1 MHLQPRPSGPRIPG
15 FAHILKSAAR
25 WAAAVC
31 LAVSHLSAQSTID
44 HIAIERQ
51 SVFSVN
57 EAGFWPLRLVNA
69 LHITT
74 RPYVIRREL
83 LFAPGDAWDSARVAE
98 SERNLRSLRVFRS
111 VRIDSV
117 RTDSG
122 LVARVRTADG
132 WSTRPDFR
140 FKSTGGELDY
150 TLALI
155 EDNLLGTA
163 TQASVLYRNTP
174 DRTSTTFGFRQRR
187 LIGGTV
193 GLAASYSNR
202 SDGERAAASLGT
214 PFFALAS
221 RNSWMLYA
229 ERRDERVLSYR
240 DGRLLP
246 VDSIF
251 RDYSL
256 ARVDVARALRAGS
269 DGYLRVGIAA
279 QLRSDEYTHPLSQ
292 VQVTSGTTA
301 EIGAWIEARRA
312 RFFRTAGYNA
322 LTQEEDID
330 LSTVLHAGAWAT
342 EDGAVPELW
351 AQTGARIPNGFVHV
365 SAQAHGLLDGDFSVD
380 SGAVSAGATI
390 AWLPSVRH
398 LAVLHAQA
406 GAIKRPIAGTEYD
419 LGLGQ
424 GPRGFRQHAFTGD
437 RMFFV
442 SGEYRYGLAPDFLK
456 VVDVGVAAFADV
468 GGAWFH
474 GDTPRS
480 GYDLG
485 IGLRL
490 GASRAPDVEANR
502 IDLVWRSGNAR
513 EPAGWVLV
521 VAKGFAFSGSLR
533 GGS

>member
-1 MHLQPRPSGPRIPG
+1 M
-15 FAHILKSAAR
+15 FALFLLAAS
-25 WAAAVC
+25 
-31 LAVSHLSAQSTID
+31 LPAQTID
-44 HIAIERQ
+44 HVALERR
-51 SVFSVN
+51 SVFDVA
-57 EAGFWPLRLVNA
+57 EATLWPLRLVNS
-69 LHITT
+69 LHVTT
-74 RPYVIRREL
+74 RPYVIHREL

-98 SERNLRSLRVFRS
+98 SERNLRGLRVFRS

-150 TLALI
+150 TLAVI

-163 TQASVLYRNTP
+163 TQASLLYRDTP

-202 SDGERAAASLGT
+202 SDGERAAASLGR
-214 PFFALAS
+214 PFFALSS
-221 RNSWMLYA
+221 RTSWLLYA
-229 ERRDERVLSYR
+229 DRRDERVLSYR
-240 DGRLLP
+240 DGYAQP
-246 VDSIF
+246 ADSTF
-251 RDYSL
+251 RDYTL

-269 DGYLRVGIAA
+269 DGYLRVGVAA
-279 QLRSDEYTHPLSQ
+279 QLRSDAYRHPLP
-292 VQVTSGTTA
+292 THHLAMGTTA
-301 EIGAWIEARRA
+301 EIGAWIESRQARYW
-312 RFFRTAGYNA
+312 RTAGYNA
-322 LTQEEDID
+322 LTQEDDID
-330 LSTVLHAGAWAT
+330 LSTVLHAGAWVGD
-342 EDGAVPELW
+342 DGVGPEFW
-351 AQTGARIPNGFVHV
+351 AQTGFRLPKGFVHL
-365 SAQAHGLLDGDFSVD
+365 SAQAHGLLGSDFSVD
-380 SGAVSAGATI
+380 SGSVSAGVTV
-390 AWLPSVRH
+390 AWLPSARH

-406 GAIKRPIAGTEYD
+406 GAIERPVPGTEYD
-419 LGLGQ
+419 LGLGL

-456 VVDVGVAAFADV
+456 VMDVGIATFVDV
-468 GGAWFH
+468 GGAWFA
-474 GDTPRS
+474 GSTPRS
-480 GYDLG
+480 GWDAG
-485 IGLRL
+485 VGLRL

-502 IDLVWRSGNAR
+502 IDLVYRSGNSR

-533 GGS
+533 GDR

>member
-1 MHLQPRPSGPRIPG
+1 MPRVERS
-15 FAHILKSAAR
+15 FAPLRTRCRAPFAVRRSLFALALLAAP
-25 WAAAVC
+25 V
-31 LAVSHLSAQSTID
+31 HAQTIN
-44 HIAIERQ
+44 HVALERR
-51 SVFSVN
+51 SVFDVE
-57 EAGFWPLRLVNA
+57 EATLWPLRLVNA

-83 LFAPGDAWDSARVAE
+83 LFSPGDAWDSARVAE
-98 SERNLRSLRVFRS
+98 SERNLRGLRVFRS

-150 TLALI
+150 TLAVI

-163 TQASVLYRNTP
+163 TQASVLYRDTP

-187 LIGGTV
+187 LVGGTV

-202 SDGERAAASLGT
+202 SDGERAALSLGQ
-214 PFFALAS
+214 PFFALSS
-221 RNSWMLYA
+221 RTSLLLYA
-229 ERRDERVLSYR
+229 DRRDERVLAYR
-240 DGRLLP
+240 DGYAAP
-246 VDSIF
+246 ADSTF
-251 RDYSL
+251 RDYAL

-269 DGYLRVGIAA
+269 EGYLRIGIAA
-279 QLRSDEYTHPLSQ
+279 QLRRDEYSHPLSPI
-292 VQVTSGTTA
+292 QVTSGTAA

-312 RFFRTAGYNA
+312 RFLRTAGYNA

-330 LSTVLHAGAWAT
+330 LSTVLHVGAWAGD
-342 EDGAVPELW
+342 DGVGPELW
-351 AQTGARIPNGFVHV
+351 AQTGVRLPNGFVHL

-380 SGAVSAGATI
+380 SGSVSAGATI

-406 GAIKRPIAGTEYD
+406 GAIRRALPGSEYD
-419 LGLGQ
+419 LGLGE

-468 GGAWFH
+468 GGAWFD

-480 GYDLG
+480 GWDAG

-502 IDLVWRSGNAR
+502 IDLVYRSGNAR

-521 VAKGFAFSGSLR
+521 VAKGFAFSGNLR
-533 GGS
+533 GDR